1 MRSKFDI
8 YSAPHPR
15 RHEIAVLL
23 ACSRTQMDSAVAE
36 RLRFLL
42 MQKLDWDYLLWLA
55 SWHRVTRLFM
65 LQLKQ
70 LPANLVPATVLEQL
84 HWQSATQ
91 THQSLFQLS
100 ELLKVLRLLADHGIA
115 AAPFKGPAMAAALY
129 GDPALRESEDLDI
142 LIQASNFHAAKVV
155 LLAHGFRPWESL
167 SPGQE
172 STYLRYECGYTFVQE
187 QNNISVDLH
196 WDFMRKYFSLP
207 LDLDL
212 IWQRMQTATL
222 AGQTINQLSP
232 EDLLLILCLH
242 GGKHLWFGLNWI
254 CDVAE
259 LLRTTPQLDWQYVT
273 AQAQRCGCQRLLGVG
288 LHLAHQLL
296 GAELPA
302 AAANLS
308 AEPNVS
314 GLAARV
320 HAGLFPEAEW
330 EPSAAAKFSFLLN
343 ARERWRDRVSFCW
356 RRVITPTFSDFKFI
370 SLPSPLSFLYPV
382 FRPVRVMWN
391 DVVAAPMFTAKR
403 NPIISSPR
411 TDSL

>member
-15 RHEIAVLL
+15 RHEIALLL
-23 ACSRTQMDSAVAE
+23 ACSRTHMDEATAA
-36 RLRFLL
+36 RFRFLL
-42 MQKLDWDYLLWLA
+42 AQKLDWRYLLWLA
-55 SWHRVTRLFM
+55 SWHRVTRL
-65 LQLKQ
+65 LLLHLKHQ
-70 LPANLVPATVLEQL
+70 PAGLVPATVLEQL
-84 HWQSATQ
+84 RRQSATLA
-91 THQSLFQLS
+91 HQSLFQLS
-100 ELLKVLRLLADHGIA
+100 ELLRVLRLLADHGIA

-142 LIQASNFHAAKVV
+142 LIKASDFHAAKAL
-155 LLAHGFRPWESL
+155 LLAHSFRPWETL

-172 STYLRYECGYTFVQE
+172 ATYLRYECGYTFVQE

-196 WDFMRKYFSLP
+196 WDFMRKYFALP

-222 AGQTINQLSP
+222 AGQAINQLSP

-259 LLRTTPQLDWQYVT
+259 LLRAAPQLDWQYVT

-320 HAGLFPEAEW
+320 HADLFPEAEW

-343 ARERWRDRVSFCW
+343 ARERRRDRVSFCW
-356 RRVITPTFSDFKFI
+356 RRIITPTVSDI
-370 SLPSPLSFLYPV
+370 TSALLPQTFLFLY
-382 FRPVRVMWN
+382 FGLRPIRVLQRHFK
-391 DVVAAPMFTAKR
+391 VIQKA
-403 NPIISSPR
+403 
-411 TDSL
+411 

>member
-1 MRSKFDI
+1 MRSNLDS
-8 YSAPHPR
+8 YSAPNPR

-23 ACSRTQMDSAVAE
+23 ACSRTHMDAAVAE

-42 MQKLDWDYLLWLA
+42 WQKLDWHYLLWLA
-55 SWHRVTRLFM
+55 SWHRVSRLLFR
-65 LQLKQ
+65 QLKQ
-70 LPANLVPATVLEQL
+70 LPAELVPATVREELNKQCE
-84 HWQSATQ
+84 AQ
-91 THQSLFQLS
+91 TRQSLFQLS
-100 ELLKVLRLLADHGIA
+100 ELLKVLRLLANHGIA
-115 AAPFKGPAMAAALY
+115 AAPFKGPAMLY
-129 GDPALRESEDLDI
+129 GDPGLRESEDLDI
-142 LIQASNFHAAKVV
+142 LIQAGDFHAAKAV
-155 LLAHGFRPWESL
+155 LLAQGFRPWELL

-172 STYLRYECGYTFVQE
+172 TTYLRYECGYTFE
-187 QNNISVDLH
+187 HESNKISVDLH
-196 WDFMRKYFSLP
+196 WDFMRKYFALP
-207 LDLDL
+207 LDLGL

-222 AGQTINQLSP
+222 AGQTIPQLSP

-273 AQAQRCGCQRLLGVG
+273 AQAQRYGCQRLLGVG
-288 LHLAHQLL
+288 LHLAHRLL
-296 GAELPA
+296 GTELPSA
-302 AAANLS
+302 AATLS
-308 AEPNVS
+308 TDPSVS

-343 ARERWRDRVSFCW
+343 ARERWRDRLSFCW

-382 FRPVRVMWN
+382 FRPVRVIW
-391 DVVAAPMFTAKR
+391 DDFSSAPVVTNKR
-403 NPIISSPR
+403 TPV
-411 TDSL
+411 L